1 MQIFTEAREM
11 TAAVKKWRA
20 SGKTVGLVPTMGYF
34 HQGHLSLMR
43 RAREENDVVVVSLFV
58 NPLQFGPRE
67 DLDIY
72 PRDFQRDRQLAEEVG
87 VDCIFF
93 PSVEEMYPQP
103 FLTKVVVGKIT
114 EVMCGKAR
122 PGHFEGVTTVVAK
135 LFHIIP
141 ADRAYFGQKDAQ
153 QVRVIQK
160 MVEDLNFDIDI
171 RICPTVREEDGL
183 AASSRNV
190 YLSGEERERAT
201 LLYRSLERAQRVIER
216 GERRAEAVEKS
227 IREMLEGQPGIDLE
241 YVAVYNNIDL
251 EPVEI
256 LQGEVLIALAAW
268 VGGTRLIDNVLIRID
283 DK

>member
-1 MQIFTEAREM
+1 MRVVTEARDM
-11 TAAVKKWRA
+11 TAAVKEWRA

-43 RAREENDVVVVSLFV
+43 RAREENDIVVVSLFV

-67 DLDIY
+67 DLDVY
-72 PRDFQRDRQLAEEVG
+72 PRDFQRDRELAEEVG
-87 VDCIFF
+87 VDCIFY

-103 FLTKVVVGKIT
+103 FLTTVRVGKIT
-114 EVMCGKAR
+114 EVMCGKSR

-160 MVEDLNFDIDI
+160 MVEDLNFDIEI
-171 RICPTVREEDGL
+171 RVCPTVREKDGL

-190 YLSGEERERAT
+190 YLSEEERQRAT
-201 LLYRSLERAQRVIER
+201 LLYRSLQEAQRMIER
-216 GERRAEAVEKS
+216 GERKAEVVERRV
-227 IREMLEGQPGIDLE
+227 RELLEGQPGIDLE
-241 YVAVYNNIDL
+241 YLAIYDNIDL
-251 EPVEI
+251 EPLEI
-256 LQGEVLIALAAW
+256 LQGEVLVALAAR
-268 VGGTRLIDNVLIRID
+268 VGKTRLIDNVLIRID
-283 DK
+283 DG